1 MRNPTDGIALA
12 AIVAKETTNGEW
24 SGTGG
29 GIGLGTGGMGFFV
42 GGMSGT
48 RSDQTQR
55 AKEFKGPQE
64 KGYSFFN
71 VHGPAL
77 RIIAF
82 GVLCGLFAKGALI
95 MGEGVPETNN
105 SANGPIPDASAL
117 FSGFLEFVATFV
129 PLLACLIVAIWFVFF
144 SSGRHKAEVDRVKR
158 EEAKINIKKKIYYRL
173 RYVENDHIVFDPES
187 SEEVPAEPEA
197 IAALITRLANQSS
210 EKPV

>member
-12 AIVAKETTNGEW
+12 AIVAKETTNGG

-42 GGMSGT
+42 GGINGT
-48 RSDQTQR
+48 RSDQT
-55 AKEFKGPQE
+55 
-64 KGYSFFN
+64 GYSFFN

-105 SANGPIPDASAL
+105 SANGPIVDASAL

-129 PLLACLIVAIWFVFF
+129 PLLACLIVAIWFIFF
-144 SSGRHKAEVDRVKR
+144 SSGRHKAEVKRVQR
-158 EEAKINIKKKIYYRL
+158 EEAKINIRKKIYHRL

-187 SEEVPAEPEA
+187 SEEVPAEREA

>member
-12 AIVAKETTNGEW
+12 TIVAKETTNGG

-29 GIGLGTGGMGFFV
+29 GIGLGAGGMGFFI
-42 GGMSGT
+42 GGISGT
-48 RSDQTQR
+48 RSDQT
-55 AKEFKGPQE
+55 
-64 KGYSFFN
+64 GYSFFN

-105 SANGPIPDASAL
+105 SANGPIPDVSAL

-129 PLLACLIVAIWFVFF
+129 PLLACLIVAIWFIFF
-144 SSGRHKAEVDRVKR
+144 SSRRHKAEVKRVQR
-158 EEAKINIKKKIYYRL
+158 EEAKISIRKKIYHRL

-187 SEEVPAEPEA
+187 SEEVPAEREA
-197 IAALITRLANQSS
+197 IAALIARLANQSS